1 MEQGL
6 SIAMDPSTNTALVS
20 DEHKIKGEASMT
32 ARNSMAAVIAYW
44 KNIRQRKQKIIDK
57 NNQNKK
63 LKLQTA
69 QIYSTWEST
78 IVR

>member
-1 MEQGL
+1 MVFGNDIIL
-6 SIAMDPSTNTALVS
+6 TTP
-20 DEHKIKGEASMT
+20 
-32 ARNSMAAVIAYW
+32 VIAYW